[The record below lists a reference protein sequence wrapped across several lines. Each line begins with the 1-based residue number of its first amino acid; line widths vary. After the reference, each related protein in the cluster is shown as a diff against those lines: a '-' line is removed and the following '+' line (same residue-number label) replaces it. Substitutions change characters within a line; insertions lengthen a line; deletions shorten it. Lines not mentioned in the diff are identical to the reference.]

1 MTKVSRNSPKV
12 WKLSNTPVKN
22 LQAKVEIAPEVK
34 KYFELR
40 NNDMAYQNA
49 EDIIRGNDE

>member
-1 MTKVSRNSPKV
+1 MTKVSRNSPNV